1 MVVDADRLAGRR
13 RDRGSGWVQ
22 EGPAEEDRLADGA
35 MGRLR
40 VWAATA
46 AVAAGMMEGLK
57 AGMAAMMVGS
67 SNLEDG
73 TALDSM
79 AAMGLKAVLPA
90 AIRVGRRGL
99 EGTLAALCPA
109 STRWVAAAL
118 STSIRR

>member
-13 RDRGSGWVQ
+13 RVRGSGWVQ

-46 AVAAGMMEGLK
+46 AAAAGMMEGLK
-57 AGMAAMMVGS
+57 AGMAAMMGS
-67 SNLEDG
+67 SNPEDG
-73 TALDSM
+73 TALGSM
-79 AAMGLKAVLPA
+79 AATALMAVLPA

-109 STRWVAAAL
+109 STRWEAAAL